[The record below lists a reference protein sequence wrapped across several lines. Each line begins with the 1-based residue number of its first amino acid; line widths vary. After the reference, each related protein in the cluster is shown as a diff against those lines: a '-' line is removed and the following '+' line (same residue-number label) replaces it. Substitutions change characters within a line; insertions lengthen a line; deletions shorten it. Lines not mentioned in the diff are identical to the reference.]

1 MIYSNHNGIIPIN
14 QNIILEGAKFDLFL
28 KNYMNEG
35 KDYKGL
41 KKELKTII
49 DANNLDSSELKDK
62 STGFMHTCKRILQIC
77 TDLETAAIPVGVA
90 IGSTKG
96 SAGLAIKLGLT
107 GVTAELIPA
116 IVIGGI
122 IAFIVTFISNRIFR
136 YIVDASEFKTIKKD
150 AEDIVKQL
158 RYNAKNT
165 SDKDLAKKYN
175 FEADKLEASIKKY
188 SK

>member
-1 MIYSNHNGIIPIN
+1 MIYSNHNGIIPVN
-14 QNIILEGAKFDLFL
+14 QDVILEGAKFDLFL

-49 DANNLDSSELKDK
+49 DSNNLDSSEIKDN
-62 STGFMHTCKRILQIC
+62 STEFMHTCKRIIQIC
-77 TDLETAAIPVGVA
+77 TDLETAIIPVGIAVS
-90 IGSTKG
+90 STKG
-96 SAGLAIKLGLT
+96 AAGLAAKLGLT
-107 GVTAELIPA
+107 GVTTELIPA
-116 IVIGGI
+116 VIIGGI
-122 IAFIVTFISNRIFR
+122 IAFIITFISNRIFR
-136 YIVDASEFKTIKKD
+136 YIIDIGEFKTIKKD

-175 FEADKLEASIKKY
+175 SEADKLEASIKKY